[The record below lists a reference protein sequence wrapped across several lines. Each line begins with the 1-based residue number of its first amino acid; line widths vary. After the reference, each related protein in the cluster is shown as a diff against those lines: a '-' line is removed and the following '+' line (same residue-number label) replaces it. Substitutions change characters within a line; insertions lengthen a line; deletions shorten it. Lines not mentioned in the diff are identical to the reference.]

1 MDTLCNILK
10 QTENLK
16 EYQKKQL
23 ALILISQTLTGL
35 SFMDAI
41 NLSGLDLF
49 DAIGKK

>member
-23 ALILISQTLTGL
+23 ALILISQTLT
-35 SFMDAI
+35 
-41 NLSGLDLF
+41 
-49 DAIGKK
+49 KKSLNDVIKLIK